1 MFTKTIKKA
10 LLQENVEYSVVIGA
24 GGIAL
29 SGKNA
34 YGKVGPAGGNTVA
47 FGYTVEGGKSASSTW
62 DGGNGGSGGGVGG
75 TKSSVSTDGNPGDG
89 ASDKAL
95 LPANLVKQP
104 GNSMPVAELAV
115 WVLALQPQL
124 PGARV
129 AEQSNRLLP
138 QLILAEAEAE
148 AGRRKSCRE
157 ITCLTP
163 VPAAAVSCA

>member
-1 MFTKTIKKA
+1 MVPKA
-10 LLQENVEYSVVIGA
+10 LFLQTPTPATEPATGITHLQSVQGLAAPV
-24 GGIAL
+24 
-29 SGKNA
+29 
-34 YGKVGPAGGNTVA
+34 
-47 FGYTVEGGKSASSTW
+47 
-62 DGGNGGSGGGVGG
+62 
-75 TKSSVSTDGNPGDG
+75 
-89 ASDKAL
+89 KAR

-148 AGRRKSCRE
+148 AGRRKSFRE

-163 VPAAAVSCA
+163 VPAAAASCASGCTRKRNNKLKGERLCTTL

>member
-1 MFTKTIKKA
+1 
-10 LLQENVEYSVVIGA
+10 
-24 GGIAL
+24 
-29 SGKNA
+29 
-34 YGKVGPAGGNTVA
+34 
-47 FGYTVEGGKSASSTW
+47 
-62 DGGNGGSGGGVGG
+62 
-75 TKSSVSTDGNPGDG
+75 
-89 ASDKAL
+89 
-95 LPANLVKQP
+95 
-104 GNSMPVAELAV
+104 MPVAELAV